1 MIESKIKFVGLHAH
15 SVFSVFDGLGYP
27 KDHMDF
33 ADENGCDALALTDHG
48 NMNGLA
54 HQVSGVN
61 SGAATVV
68 HAAGSGTSNLDEIWL
83 WANNTSGSDVKLTI
97 EWGTAT
103 ADEGNIEVTIEAES
117 GLVQIIPGLILCNSK
132 DVQAFAGTTD
142 VILIT
147 GFVNRITA

>member
-1 MIESKIKFVGLHAH
+1 MATMSKVVLSG
-15 SVFSVFDGLGYP
+15 SV
-27 KDHMDF
+27 
-33 ADENGCDALALTDHG
+33 
-48 NMNGLA
+48 NGLA
-54 HQVSGVN
+54 HKVSSDN

-68 HAAGSGTSNLDEIWL
+68 HAAGAGTSNLDEIWL
-83 WANNTSGSDVKLTI
+83 WANNTSGSTVKLTI

-103 ADEGNIEVTIEAES
+103 AADGNIEVSIEAES

-132 DVQAFAGTTD
+132 DVQVFAAAAN